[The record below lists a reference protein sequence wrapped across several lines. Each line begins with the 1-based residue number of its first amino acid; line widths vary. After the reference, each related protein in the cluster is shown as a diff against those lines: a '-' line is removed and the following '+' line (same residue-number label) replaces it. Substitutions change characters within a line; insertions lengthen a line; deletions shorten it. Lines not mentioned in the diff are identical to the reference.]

1 MRGYVVVFAYPVPSA
16 HLAPVTAREGTI
28 ASLERIETIR
38 AEQIRLLYAN
48 APFGLVATVLN
59 VILLACIQWQVIAP
73 SVILFWLALMLAL
86 VVLRAGLIWY
96 FQRFSPASQAMG
108 RWGTLFG
115 LGAVLAGIGWGGAGV
130 WLFPNASI
138 PHQTFL
144 TFVLGGMI
152 AGAVGLLSAR
162 MSVFMSFACP
172 AAVPIIVRF
181 VAQGDAMSRTMGGM
195 AALFTIVMIFT
206 AWKLH
211 CSILAS
217 LHLRF
222 DNADLI
228 ASVTAEKERVE
239 HLNQELTAE
248 ITERTRAEDAL
259 RAAQEALEVRVQ
271 ERTVALVTALE
282 QLQAEMG
289 ERQRLAEQLRQAQTM
304 EAVGQLAGGV
314 AHDFNN
320 MLAVIIGYTELAL
333 GDMPSSN
340 SARRYLN
347 EVLKAGQ
354 HAKTL
359 VQQILTFS
367 HRTERVYT
375 TIQISLLLQES
386 LTLLRASLPSTIEIR
401 QNIDAAAGAVFADA
415 TQLHQVVINL
425 CTNAEFAMRQTG
437 GILEVCLEAVEVDT
451 TLTVQHPT
459 LHPGPYVRLTV
470 RDTGHGIAPDV
481 MERMYDPFFTTK
493 AVGEGTGIGLSV
505 VHGIVLN
512 HGGTIMVES
521 RVGEGTTFTIYLPRI
536 EQPVAAAGEA
546 EEPIPHGRE
555 RILFVDDEAALVD
568 LGHIVLT
575 RLGYD
580 VAAYTSSEEALAA
593 FQASPHHFDLV
604 ITDYTMPHITGE
616 ALTRTLRSLRAD
628 IPIILGTGFS
638 HTMDAEKA
646 KALGIDAFLMKPWT
660 ARDLARNVAQV
671 LALRRG

>member
-1 MRGYVVVFAYPVPSA
+1 MVLFAYPVPSA
-16 HLAPVTAREGTI
+16 DLAPATAREGT
-28 ASLERIETIR
+28 ATSMERTEAIR

-48 APFGLVATVLN
+48 ASVGFVATVLN
-59 VILLACIQWQVIAP
+59 MLLLASIQWQVIAP
-73 SVILFWLALMLAL
+73 PVILLWLALMLAL
-86 VVLRAGLIWY
+86 TALRAGLIWC
-96 FQRFSPASQAMG
+96 FQRLSPASQAMG
-108 RWGTLFG
+108 WWGTLFG
-115 LGAVLAGIGWGGAGV
+115 LGAALAGIGWGGAGV
-130 WLFPNASI
+130 WLFPSASI
-138 PHQTFL
+138 PHQMFL

-172 AAVPIIVRF
+172 AAVPVIVRLL
-181 VAQGDAMSRTMGGM
+181 AQGDTMSRTMGGM
-195 AALFTIVMIFT
+195 AALFTIVIIFT

-259 RAAQEALEVRVQ
+259 RTAQEALEVRVQ
-271 ERTVALVTALE
+271 ERTVALATALE
-282 QLQAEMG
+282 QLQAEMR

-304 EAVGQLAGGV
+304 EAVGRLAGGV

-320 MLAVIIGYTELAL
+320 MLAVIIGYTDLAL
-333 GDMPSSN
+333 GDMPSSS
-340 SARRYLN
+340 SAWRHLN

-354 HAKTL
+354 RAKTL

-367 HRTERVYT
+367 RRTERVLT
-375 TIQISLLLQES
+375 TVQLSPLLQES
-386 LTLLRASLPSTIEIR
+386 LTLLRASLPATIEIR
-401 QNIDAAAGAVFADA
+401 QDIDPAVGAVFADA
-415 TQLHQVVINL
+415 TQLHQVVLNL
-425 CTNAEFAMRQTG
+425 CTNAEYAMRQTG
-437 GILEVCLEAVEVDT
+437 GILEVCLEAVEVNT
-451 TLTVQHPT
+451 ALAGQYPT
-459 LHPGPYVRLTV
+459 LHLGPYVQLTV

-481 MERMYDPFFTTK
+481 VERIYDPFFTTK

-505 VHGIVLN
+505 VHGIVIN

-521 RVGEGTTFTIYLPRI
+521 QVGQGTTFTIYLPRI
-536 EQPVAAAGEA
+536 EPPVAAAGE
-546 EEPIPHGRE
+546 EEETMPHGRE
-555 RILFVDDEAALVD
+555 RILFVDDEAALVH
-568 LGHIVLT
+568 LGHTVLT

-580 VAAYTSSEEALAA
+580 VATYTSSEEALAA

-616 ALTRTLRSLRAD
+616 ALARTLRSLRPD

-638 HTMDAEKA
+638 RTMDAEKA

-671 LALRRG
+671 LASRRV